1 MSPEQQ
7 SGQATAELT
16 QDATVTEPKRSGPA
30 AGRPL
35 RSVDLARLA
44 GLSTQ
49 QIRNYEEAGVL
60 PPAERTASG
69 YRTFTD
75 VHRQALTTYRTLVKG
90 YGPVVAARIM
100 RTLHAGDVPAALALV
115 DAAHAAL
122 HEERGALRA
131 TGETLEA
138 LGPAPPVTART
149 RREAGAPPPATPR
162 SGLRIGEV
170 AALLG
175 VRTSALRV
183 WEAAGLLSPT
193 RQRGTGYRVFGP
205 ADVRDARVVDSLRRG
220 HYLFRQIRPVL
231 EGLRREGGGEP
242 LRAALTARG
251 EALTARTHAMLEGAG
266 ALHGYLARVTAAGR
280 TTGSTAGG
288 PGPSPR

>member
-1 MSPEQQ
+1 MKSP
-7 SGQATAELT
+7 
-16 QDATVTEPKRSGPA
+16 DRSIDGPRRPGPA
-30 AGRPL
+30 GDRPL

-60 PPAERTASG
+60 PPAARTASG

-100 RTLHAGDVPAALALV
+100 RTLHTGDVPAALALV
-115 DAAHAAL
+115 DGAHAAL

-131 TGETLEA
+131 TGEALAA
-138 LGPAPPVTART
+138 LGPPGPVTAGT
-149 RREAGAPPPATPR
+149 GSAAPR

-183 WEAAGLLSPT
+183 WEAAGLLDPP
-193 RQRGTGYRVFGP
+193 RRRGTGYRVFGP
-205 ADVRDARVVDSLRRG
+205 ADVRDARVVDALRRG

-251 EALTARTHAMLEGAG
+251 EALTARTRAMLEGAG
-266 ALHGYLARVTAAGR
+266 ALHGYLARVTAAGT
-280 TTGSTAGG
+280 TTGSTADG
-288 PGPSPR
+288 PGPSAR